1 MEKRYILAIAL
12 MIIVMVGWTI
22 FFRPRPP
29 EQTPEG
35 EKKETPISSAESTL
49 ETSTPTQR
57 NESSLYFSRAQESPR
72 VHVQTD
78 NYEIAFVVED
88 AIVQEWRLRKYPD
101 RSGSNESINLIP
113 ERAYSCLL
121 VDFPEELRNDALSA
135 VWKAD
140 KKQVILTDRSQDTL
154 TFKTQIGEKL
164 KVSKEFTFYQ
174 DRYYV
179 DVELTFENISD
190 QPLKGY
196 ELYWGPGINAD
207 LLRHERKHSGK
218 GRRPSRNEGAVAYI
232 GRGKP
237 SQDLS
242 ESEITA
248 PVLWAGLNSKYF
260 AALMIPDPSDPS
272 LNVQYQ
278 RKKLDDNGENPS
290 ADIAA
295 STDAA
300 RLIISGFSAGKRR
313 TDVFRIYVGPKE
325 DAILKKIT
333 HRDAPDVPLRMSKII
348 DFGFL
353 WPVAWAMLWLL
364 HGFHRIIGNYGVSII
379 LLTLLTKL
387 AAYPLIRKSY
397 KSMKEM
403 QELQPL
409 LAELKEKY
417 RDDPQKLNRA
427 TMRLYKEHGV
437 NPLGGCIPMI
447 PQLPILF
454 ALFTVFG
461 NAVELRGASFC
472 LWMDDLS
479 APDTLFSLPFTIPL
493 ILTQIDAIRFLPI
506 IYGVTTLLQQKM
518 NAGVTPIADN
528 TQAKIMQ
535 FVPFIFVFVLYNWA
549 SGLILYWTCSNIFEI
564 GRHYFTRL
572 RESDETESVR
582 TLPSGKQSQLTKRK
596 SQLQKRRS

>member
-12 MIIVMVGWTI
+12 MIIVMVSWSI
-22 FFRPRPP
+22 FFGPRPP
-29 EQTPEG
+29 EQTSEG
-35 EKKETPISSAESTL
+35 ERGETSTSPTESTI
-49 ETSTPTQR
+49 ETSTPTQSDK
-57 NESSLYFSRAQESPR
+57 SSLYFSRAQESPR
-72 VHVQTD
+72 THVQTD
-78 NYEIAFVVED
+78 NYEISFVDEH
-88 AIVQEWRLRKYPD
+88 AIVQEWRLKKYPD
-101 RSGSNESINLIP
+101 RAGNNESINLIP
-113 ERAYSCLL
+113 ESAYSCLL
-121 VDFPEELRNDALSA
+121 VDFPEGLRNDAMSA

-140 KKQVILTDRSQDTL
+140 KQQVILTNQSQDTL
-154 TFKTQIGEKL
+154 IFNTQIGEKL

-179 DVELTFENISD
+179 DVALTFENISD
-190 QPLKGY
+190 QPLEKY
-196 ELYWGPGINAD
+196 HLYWGPGINAD
-207 LLRHERKHSGK
+207 LLLHERKHSGK
-218 GRRPSRNEGAVAYI
+218 GRRPSNNEGAIAYI
-232 GRGKP
+232 GHGKP
-237 SQDLS
+237 SKELS
-242 ESEITA
+242 ESEKTA

-260 AALMIPDPSDPS
+260 AALMIPDPS
-272 LNVQYQ
+272 LNAQY
-278 RKKLDDNGENPS
+278 RREELFDNGENPS

-300 RLIISGFSAGKRR
+300 SLIISGFSAGERR

-325 DAILKKIT
+325 DAILKKIE
-333 HRDAPDVPLRMSKII
+333 HGKAPDEPLRMSKII

-364 HGFHRIIGNYGVSII
+364 HGFHRIVGNYGIAII

-387 AAYPLIRKSY
+387 AFYPLIRKSY

-437 NPLGGCIPMI
+437 NPLGGCVPMI
-447 PQLPILF
+447 PQVPIFF
-454 ALFTVFG
+454 ALFTIFG
-461 NAVELRGASFC
+461 NAVELRGAPFC
-472 LWMDDLS
+472 LWMNDLS
-479 APDTLFSLPFTIPL
+479 APDLLFPLPFTIPL
-493 ILTQIDAIRFLPI
+493 ILTQIDAVRFLPI

-518 NAGVTPIADN
+518 NAGVTPMADN

-535 FVPFIFVFVLYNWA
+535 YVPFIFVFVLYNWS

-564 GRHYFTRL
+564 GRHYFTQL
-572 RESDETESVR
+572 RKSDETEP
-582 TLPSGKQSQLTKRK
+582 TEALPSGKQSQLTKRK

>member
-12 MIIVMVGWTI
+12 MIIVMVGWSI
-22 FFRPRPP
+22 FFGPRPA

-35 EKKETPISSAESTL
+35 EKKETPTSSAEYTNK
-49 ETSTPTQR
+49 TSTPTQR
-57 NESSLYFSRAQESPR
+57 DESSLYFSRAQESPKTY
-72 VHVQTD
+72 VQTD
-78 NYEIAFVVED
+78 NYEITFVDEK

-113 ERAYSCLL
+113 ETASSCLR
-121 VDFPEELRNDALSA
+121 VKFPEEYRNDEMLA

-140 KKQVILTDRSQDTL
+140 KKQVILTDRSQDTV
-154 TFKTQIGEKL
+154 TFNAQIGEKL
-164 KVSKEFTFYQ
+164 KVSKEFTFYK

-179 DVELTFENISD
+179 DVALSFENMSD
-190 QPLKGY
+190 QPLKDY
-196 ELYWGPGINAD
+196 RLYWGPGINAD
-207 LLRHERKHSGK
+207 LLLHERKHSGK
-218 GRRPSRNEGAVAYI
+218 GRRPSSNEGAVAYV
-232 GRGKP
+232 GHGKP
-237 SQDLS
+237 SRDLS
-242 ESEITA
+242 ESDS
-248 PVLWAGLNSKYF
+248 VLWAGLNSKYF
-260 AALMIPDPSDPS
+260 AALMIPDPS
-272 LNVQYQ
+272 LKAQYL
-278 RKKLDDNGENPS
+278 RKELRDNGESPS
-290 ADIAA
+290 AAIAA

-300 RLIISGFSAGKRR
+300 SLIISGLSPGERR
-313 TDVFRIYVGPKE
+313 TDDFRIYVGPKE
-325 DAILKKIT
+325 DAILKTIK
-333 HRDAPDVPLRMSKII
+333 HRNVPDEPLRMSKII

-364 HGFHRIIGNYGVSII
+364 HGFHRIMGNFGIAII

-387 AAYPLIRKSY
+387 ASYPLTRKSY

-403 QELQPL
+403 QDLQPL

-437 NPLGGCIPMI
+437 NPLGGCIPWI
-447 PQLPILF
+447 PQLPILW
-454 ALFTVFG
+454 ALFSVFG
-461 NAVELRGASFC
+461 NAVELRGAPFC

-479 APDTLFSLPFTIPL
+479 APDTLFPLPFTIPL
-493 ILTQIDAIRFLPI
+493 ILTQIDAVRFLPI

-518 NAGVTPIADN
+518 NAGMTPIADN

-535 FVPFIFVFVLYNWA
+535 FVPFIFVFVLYNWS

-564 GRHYFTRL
+564 GRHYFTRI
-572 RESDETESVR
+572 RNSDETEPAK
-582 TLPSGKQSQLTKRK
+582 TLSSGKESQLTKRR